1 MKMAKDK
8 FLKVLGRALRHIGE
22 NEEKAWGLLW
32 AARNR
37 PKVFQDNIFEV
48 EFKRIRLWKRA
59 WVIPWSAFSTRWDGI
74 GWNPRS
80 IIDIRYKVSTLTDM
94 ANGEGCKGK
103 PLRPSFLLRA
113 RMLFPLEKPLK
124 SAGKTVNAV
133 GKVQTQPK
141 FIKTQLTFIKT
152 QPTFI

>member
-48 EFKRIRLWKRA
+48 ELKRIRLWKRA

-80 IIDIRYKVSTLTDM
+80 IIDIRYKVSTLTWQMERD
-94 ANGEGCKGK
+94 AGK
-103 PLRPSFLLRA
+103 NRCVPLFLLRA